1 MTENSPAAVHKDG
14 VTLKIR
20 VIPKTGTIGPRGVS
34 DGHLKWGVSSVPEDG
49 KANKELIVAISKL
62 LKIPKSEIEILSGES
77 SRNKVLLLRG
87 QSSERISDLLEALGL
102 QSL

>member
-1 MTENSPAAVHKDG
+1 MTDNSPVAVHKDG

-62 LKIPKSEIEILSGES
+62 LKIPKSEIEILSGQS
-77 SRNKVLLLRG
+77 SRNKILLLRG
-87 QSSERISDLLEALGL
+87 FSLGKAEETL
-102 QSL
+102 KGFT